1 MAHTPGGL
9 EVEGMFSVV
18 ASRAW
23 PGSAVAVSPDGEWV
37 AVALPGRVVVARL
50 PDLSDE
56 REILVADVRSLV
68 AVDPTRLALAP
79 HRGVLVIDDPAG
91 SPHVGVRARGAGRV
105 HLACSGDGALV
116 AVGDR
121 AALPRSTVVTRV
133 DGGRTRGWTAGIVGA
148 TAAAWIDH
156 GDLAVAAGLDL
167 VLVRDGEEEARA
179 EGPLG
184 EPITAVVTV
193 PGGVAIAGAG
203 PRVVLHSTVPRA
215 KRPAIEVPPGVGRS
229 LQVGDGLMVTGTRS
243 LGERVVVHDLTSGDQ
258 VAAIRGVATAAAV
271 GGVVVG
277 TGREGTVVLAR

>member
-1 MAHTPGGL
+1 
-9 EVEGMFSVV
+9 
-18 ASRAW
+18 
-23 PGSAVAVSPDGEWV
+23 
-37 AVALPGRVVVARL
+37 
-50 PDLSDE
+50 
-56 REILVADVRSLV
+56 
-68 AVDPTRLALAP
+68 
-79 HRGVLVIDDPAG
+79 
-91 SPHVGVRARGAGRV
+91 
-105 HLACSGDGALV
+105 
-116 AVGDR
+116 
-121 AALPRSTVVTRV
+121 
-133 DGGRTRGWTAGIVGA
+133 VGA